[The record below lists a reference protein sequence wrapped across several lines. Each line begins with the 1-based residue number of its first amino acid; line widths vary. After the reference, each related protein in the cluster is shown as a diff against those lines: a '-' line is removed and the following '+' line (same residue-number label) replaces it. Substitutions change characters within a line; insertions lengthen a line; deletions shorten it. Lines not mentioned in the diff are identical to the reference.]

1 VSQKQSQSWSD
12 RGQTQNASLSPPLVP
27 DATSPYKA
35 PPEPDAKEPAAKQPA
50 PAAAPPAD
58 LGQPYYSE
66 AQATLGAADRTTER
80 FAQPEDA
87 AVLDRPS
94 EQPGL
99 GEGEPGRDLGEGFA
113 TPEGTVRSGMA
124 VIDASG
130 HPIGFVTAIE
140 GEKMRISSTDPH
152 DDGVAF
158 LPVSLIDGVDGDRV
172 LLASRGDASFGMS
185 E

>member
-1 VSQKQSQSWSD
+1 MSQKQSQSWSD

-35 PPEPDAKEPAAKQPA
+35 PPEPAAKEPAPA
-50 PAAAPPAD
+50 PAAPPAD

-66 AQATLGAADRTTER
+66 AQATLGAADRTAER

>member
-35 PPEPDAKEPAAKQPA
+35 PPEPAAKEPAPA
-50 PAAAPPAD
+50 PAAPPAD

-66 AQATLGAADRTTER
+66 AQATLGAADRTAER